1 MIHFAVSSWSLDGL
15 LQSLPLLELPQHLR
29 AHDISLL
36 ELCHFH
42 LPNTDLEYLQSFKQ
56 ALQHAEVK
64 LWSILIDTGDIASPD
79 DTKRNSDIEEIK
91 HWTDVA
97 AALGAE
103 RVRIVAG
110 NQEPTPE
117 VVQRSNKHLGEFIAY
132 AKSKN
137 IKASTE
143 NWQKTSLDADVL
155 LQLLQNNPEL
165 GLCADIGNAEQTQD
179 KYRTLKKLLPKA
191 STVHVK
197 ARYDNGQI
205 EQRDLEMCMKLIKE
219 AKFSGVMTMIYDK
232 KQNEWEGV
240 AQLKNVATRFLAG

>member
-1 MIHFAVSSWSLDGL
+1 M
-15 LQSLPLLELPQHLR
+15 
-29 AHDISLL
+29 
-36 ELCHFH
+36 
-42 LPNTDLEYLQSFKQ
+42 
-56 ALQHAEVK
+56 K
-64 LWSILIDTGDIASPD
+64 LWSLLIDTGDIAAPD

-91 HWTDVA
+91 YWIDVA

-117 VVQRSNKHLGEFIAY
+117 VIERSSKHLGELLAY

-165 GLCADIGNAEQTQD
+165 GLCADIGNAEQTKD
-179 KYRTLKKLLPKA
+179 KYATLKKLLPKA
-191 STVHVK
+191 STIHVK
-197 ARYDNGQI
+197 ARYDNSQI
-205 EQRDLEMCMKLIKE
+205 EQRDLEMCMNLINE
-219 AKFSGVMTMIYDK
+219 ANFSGVMTMIYDK
-232 KQNEWEGV
+232 KQNEWEGI
-240 AQLKNVATRFLAG
+240 AQLKNVVTRFLVG